1 MAKHFKREF
10 LVSKIVATI
19 IILGFMALMQFD
31 VISNLLNGLFVCITL
46 VVFFIVDSTLRK
58 RMDYD

>member
-1 MAKHFKREF
+1 MAKHFKGEF

-19 IILGFMALMQFD
+19 IILGFMALMQFG
-31 VISNLLNGLFVCITL
+31 VISNLLNGLFICITL
-46 VVFFIVDSTLRK
+46 VVFFIVDSKLRK